1 MNGRKPCNKK
11 KHNSFIRIVK
21 RVAQRTAQHKKKNK
35 GWKKR
40 GKLQRMREGKW
51 ENNNDRKNK
60 CNKNCFYNS
69 TMFLITF
76 LLLDCYMKASL
87 RAFPLN
93 CLIFGRYEALNLVK
107 LSHI

>member
-1 MNGRKPCNKK
+1 MVENHAIKKAQLIHSNSEEGSTENGTE
-11 KHNSFIRIVK
+11 I
-21 RVAQRTAQHKKKNK
+21 K
-35 GWKKR
+35 GWKNR

-76 LLLDCYMKASL
+76 LLLDCYMKAS
-87 RAFPLN
+87 
-93 CLIFGRYEALNLVK
+93 
-107 LSHI
+107 